1 MFYGQ
6 KTGMG
11 GFSLYANYQRSRRLT
26 SMAKAWAY
34 NERVQS
40 ERGCE
45 LPALPISGQLKN
57 VFKSE

>member
-11 GFSLYANYQRSRRLT
+11 GFALYANYQWSRRL
-26 SMAKAWAY
+26 SIMAEAWAY
-34 NERVQS
+34 IERLQS
-40 ERGCE
+40 ERGRE
-45 LPALPISGQLKN
+45 LPALPVSGQLKN

>member
-11 GFSLYANYQRSRRLT
+11 GFALYANYQWSRGHS

-34 NERVQS
+34 NDRVQS
-40 ERGCE
+40 ERGRE
-45 LPALPISGQLKN
+45 LSALPISGQLKN